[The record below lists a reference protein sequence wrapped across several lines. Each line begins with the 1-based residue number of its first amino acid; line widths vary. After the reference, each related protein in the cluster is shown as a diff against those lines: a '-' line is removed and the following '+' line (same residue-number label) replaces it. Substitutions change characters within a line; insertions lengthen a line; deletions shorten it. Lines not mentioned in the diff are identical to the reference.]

1 MRVKNSQANWELTAV
16 EVEYLFMGCG
26 NRKHRQF
33 TEGNRDF
40 RYAKIS
46 VLNRAPQI
54 DEESGR
60 YRHRDTVPI

>member
-1 MRVKNSQANWELTAV
+1 MRVEKSQSNWELTAV

-26 NRKHRQF
+26 SRKHRHF
-33 TEGNRDF
+33 AEGNRDF
-40 RYAKIS
+40 RYARIN